1 MRPSPVGLVVEPK
14 ILIISPM
21 RNEAAHV
28 ELVVRS
34 VAAQELKPAR
44 WIVVD
49 DGSTDDTLAILRRL
63 EAEVD
68 FLDVVEAP
76 KAEAGAAA
84 QPVRDRLARAAA
96 PRTFNVGLAQA
107 GELRQYTHVMKLDGD
122 IEMRP
127 TYFSELMAHFAADPL
142 LGLAGGVLDEPLP
155 GGGMRR
161 IKIARNHVH
170 GALKCYS
177 LACFEAIGGVQERL
191 GWDTIDETYARMRG
205 FGTVSYT
212 DLVSVHHR
220 PIGSADGTVRGHA
233 RHGTCAYIAHH
244 PLSWVMLR
252 ALRVGM
258 RRPAVLSG
266 MAFVYGYV
274 RAAVQHV
281 ERVPDP
287 EYRRFT
293 RREMRRR
300 MVGAV
305 IPHHEG
311 AR

>member
-1 MRPSPVGLVVEPK
+1 
-14 ILIISPM
+14 M
-21 RNEAAHV
+21 RNEAAHI

-34 VAAQELKPAR
+34 VAAQELTPAR

-49 DGSTDDTLAILRRL
+49 DASTDDTLAILQRL
-63 EAEVD
+63 ETEVP
-68 FLDVVEAP
+68 FLTVAQAP
-76 KAEAGAAA
+76 PAPTGGSS
-84 QPVRDRLARAAA
+84 RDRLARAAA
-96 PRTFNVGLAQA
+96 PRTFNAGLALA
-107 GELRQYTHVMKLDGD
+107 GELSQYTHVMKLDGD
-122 IEMRP
+122 IELKP
-127 TYFSELMAHFAADPL
+127 DYFKIMADRFAADPS

-170 GALKCYS
+170 GALKLYT
-177 LACFEAIGGVQERL
+177 LPCFEAIGGVQEML

-212 DLVSVHHR
+212 DVVSIHHR
-220 PIGSADGTVRGHA
+220 PLGSADGTVRGHA

-252 ALRVGM
+252 ALRVGT
-258 RRPAVLSG
+258 RRPQVISG
-266 MAFVYGYV
+266 FAFVYGYV
-274 RAAVQHV
+274 RAAAQHV
-281 ERVPDP
+281 DRVPDP

-305 IPHHEG
+305 IPNHEG